1 VEDGPLPVRVG
12 LLRPERYSRM
22 ARVLVVEDDEGVV
35 DLLTGA
41 LSEREHEVTVVRDG
55 EQAYV
60 ELFRAWPIYDLVLC
74 DLELSRM
81 PGRELLTRVAGQVR
95 ARTPVVVV
103 SGNDR
108 LLDAL
113 GDVEDWVFDVLR
125 KPFDL
130 EDLYLKVERALEHR
144 ETLRLGEAAQCGLQ
158 EVQHRLDE
166 LERRIH
172 DLARQNVQLFEEA
185 RLDSLTRLPNRRRF
199 EEDMGRKYANTD
211 RYGAPFAIALV
222 DVDDFRQFNEH
233 LGYEG
238 GDRAIQHVAS
248 LLTQATRGGDLVYRY
263 GGDEFIVV
271 MEAQSLAQGLH
282 VAERLVQ
289 SVAASPVPELIRG
302 VIEPITISAGVAAVA
317 SGDERSVSTLVRE
330 ANRFLSQAKKA
341 GGNCARPDLERLRS
355 DVPSSHSRSA

>member
-1 VEDGPLPVRVG
+1 
-12 LLRPERYSRM
+12 M
-22 ARVLVVEDDEGVV
+22 CI
-35 DLLTGA
+35 
-41 LSEREHEVTVVRDG
+41 RD
-55 EQAYV
+55 
-60 ELFRAWPIYDLVLC
+60 R
-74 DLELSRM
+74 
-81 PGRELLTRVAGQVR
+81 
-95 ARTPVVVV
+95 
-103 SGNDR
+103 
-108 LLDAL
+108 
-113 GDVEDWVFDVLR
+113 
-125 KPFDL
+125 
-130 EDLYLKVERALEHR
+130 
-144 ETLRLGEAAQCGLQ
+144 
-158 EVQHRLDE
+158 
-166 LERRIH
+166 
-172 DLARQNVQLFEEA
+172 
-185 RLDSLTRLPNRRRF
+185 PNRRRF